1 MKKLILIVLVCA
13 LGIPSMAQEFRVG
26 ATAGVNVNI
35 PSGEYSG
42 QTGINVGVK
51 AELGLPHVTKGW
63 LVDFGAL
70 LSSHG
75 WNSRGYYDN
84 TTGTLLK
91 WEATPYYLNIPVHMG
106 YKFNCSDNFKFFAA
120 VGPYL
125 NIGLFGKEMMTAT
138 VLNQSTTTTASNNV
152 FSDKAQ
158 ERFVWGVG
166 LRLGAELYENWQL
179 SVGYDWDMK
188 AASNTGMH
196 NRTLCISCA
205 FLF

>member
-1 MKKLILIVLVCA
+1 MKKVIMIAAMLCCA
-13 LGIPSMAQEFRVG
+13 ISGFAQEFRVG

-35 PSGEYSG
+35 PSGGYSG

-138 VLNQSTTTTASNNV
+138 EIGRAHV
-152 FSDKAQ
+152 
-158 ERFVWGVG
+158 
-166 LRLGAELYENWQL
+166 
-179 SVGYDWDMK
+179 
-188 AASNTGMH
+188 
-196 NRTLCISCA
+196 
-205 FLF
+205 